1 VYVRIARFEG
11 AEGNWEE
18 RIDEIRN
25 RITEGMRSQQAEVPV
40 KRSLMLVDRQNG
52 RGASVMFCEGEDDV
66 RRVDEY
72 MNAMSG
78 PPSGGGT
85 RTSVEIYEVAVDSDE
100 L

>member
-11 AEGNWEE
+11 AEGGWEE
-18 RIDEIRN
+18 RIDEVRN
-25 RITEGMRSQQAEVPV
+25 RMTEGMRDRQAEVPV

-52 RGASVMFCEGEDDV
+52 RGASVMFCESQDDA

-72 MNAMSG
+72 MNAMS
-78 PPSGGGT
+78 PPSGGGA
-85 RTSVEIYEVAVDSDE
+85 RTSVETYEVAVDSDE